1 MLNSSSRRWSWIKG
15 TLKSLAHK
23 WQIRRCGWLA
33 VFMGFLGLTAKAAAS
48 ITLAELHPND
58 LLDDDGQSLLAA
70 AAAIDGDEWWQ

>member
-1 MLNSSSRRWSWIKG
+1 MANKKVR
-15 TLKSLAHK
+15 LA
-23 WQIRRCGWLA
+23 GWLT
-33 VFMGFLGLTAKAAAS
+33 VFMGFLGLTAEAAAS